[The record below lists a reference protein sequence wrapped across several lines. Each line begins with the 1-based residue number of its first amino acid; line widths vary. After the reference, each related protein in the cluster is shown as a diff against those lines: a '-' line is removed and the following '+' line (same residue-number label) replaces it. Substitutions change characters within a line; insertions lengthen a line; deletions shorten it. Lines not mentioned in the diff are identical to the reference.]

1 MTGRDPAAVLSCDF
15 LLTAMAGS
23 GPDDPVVQ
31 LAAQQ
36 VRSARS
42 VYERLALAEAL
53 LSGPYAQQAP
63 KWLLEAAVTAD
74 VEAEKESYRFEGGMT
89 LAARA
94 LEHPSWAATRRG
106 TTRQTS
112 TRGTVGP
119 HGGGGGGGPGARP
132 RRPAVGPRPG
142 PPLPGG
148 RSAS

>member
-94 LEHPSWAATRRG
+94 LEHPSWAPTPRGPPQEAGTRQKICPRRG
-106 TTRQTS
+106 
-112 TRGTVGP
+112 
-119 HGGGGGGGPGARP
+119 GGVKKKNSPTQKKK
-132 RRPAVGPRPG
+132 
-142 PPLPGG
+142 
-148 RSAS
+148 